1 MLSSIAEKHVV
12 PLMILSQHHHTMKGK
27 TALFGHNHVFSA
39 VTVLGLDVSILEA
52 GLSNTPN
59 SSTSPFNP
67 DLKSHSQSID
77 IQDSTIELPIF
88 AEKVGLDPPDLTM
101 LDYRN
106 IAQLY
111 YRSGSGDHVRPRTPC
126 GSMLGCIPSM
136 AQLLGSSPPYTSP
149 IHRGLIQERES
160 TSRILLQNTNLYEAI
175 LPINRMETQLS
186 QAFISGS
193 YFYSA

>member
-12 PLMILSQHHHTMKGK
+12 PLMVLSQHYHTMKGK

-59 SSTSPFNP
+59 SSTSPLNP

-88 AEKVGLDPPDLTM
+88 AERLDLTRKTLQRWTIETLPSCTTAQDLAIM
-101 LDYRN
+101 CDRGHPAGRCLDVSH
-106 IAQLY
+106 QW
-111 YRSGSGDHVRPRTPC
+111 
-126 GSMLGCIPSM
+126 PS
-136 AQLLGSSPPYTSP
+136 Y
-149 IHRGLIQERES
+149 
-160 TSRILLQNTNLYEAI
+160 
-175 LPINRMETQLS
+175 
-186 QAFISGS
+186 
-193 YFYSA
+193 